1 MSESLAQTDIPV
13 GNAHASLVHSL
24 VAQSPALI
32 AIRGDDGSYL
42 YANDAFAQ
50 MLGLPAESLPGRHEE
65 DVLRTAG
72 VPRALRIGGDA
83 ATAVTFGEEDA
94 IVGRRARRFLVTRFP
109 LRGADGGTIAA
120 GMIATEIGNRTGTVA
135 NPAEHAEHADTRHA
149 ELLHA
154 LEQME
159 RLAYTDRLTGAWNR
173 RHLEDAALLEMS
185 RAERHG
191 HAASLLVLD
200 VDHFKE
206 INDQFGHAVGDYV
219 LVELVRRIRG
229 DIRRADTVTRWGGE
243 EFVVLA
249 PDTPLREAELLARKL
264 CARVAEAQLS
274 SARPVTISVG
284 VAEYRC
290 GESLEHWL
298 GRADRAMYRAK
309 NAGRNRVVLDPFTA
323 YAADGT
329 RQACSPVQLIWRD
342 SYRSGNEHVDR
353 QHQQLFEHA
362 NRLLHALISHAA
374 RDEVLEAMQALVE
387 DIRAH
392 FEDEE
397 RLHGSIGFP
406 AREAHA
412 AEHGR
417 LLERAGRLFE
427 RARDDAEVPVADVFE
442 FLAYDVVAQHLVGAD
457 RQYFP
462 YLEVLPGTGNAMPC
476 A

>member
-1 MSESLAQTDIPV
+1 MSETLASTENPAR
-13 GNAHASLVHSL
+13 NARASLLHSL

-32 AIRGDDGSYL
+32 AIRGNDGTYL
-42 YANDAFAQ
+42 YANESFAQ
-50 MLGLPAESLPGRHEE
+50 MLNLPAESLPGRHEE

-72 VPRALRIGGDA
+72 VTRTLRIGNGA
-83 ATAVTFGEEDA
+83 SVEITHNEEEA
-94 IVGRRARRFLVTRFP
+94 IVGLRSRRFLVTRFP
-109 LRGADGGTIAA
+109 LRAGDGEVIAS
-120 GMIATEIGNRTGTVA
+120 GMIATEIGARTGTIA
-135 NPAEHAEHADTRHA
+135 NPAEYAEARHA

-191 HAASLLVLD
+191 HAVSLLVLD

-219 LVELVRRIRG
+219 LVELVRCIRS

-243 EFVVLA
+243 EFIVLA
-249 PDTPLREAELLARKL
+249 PDTALREAEQLAQKL

-284 VAEYRC
+284 VAEYHC
-290 GESLEHWL
+290 GEGFEHWL
-298 GRADRAMYRAK
+298 ARADRAMYRAK
-309 NAGRNRVVLDPFTA
+309 DSGRNRVVADPYSAFA
-323 YAADGT
+323 GDGT
-329 RQACSPVQLIWRD
+329 RQACSPVELVWRE
-342 SYRSGNEHVDR
+342 SYRSGNDRVDR
-353 QHQQLFEHA
+353 QHHQLFEHA
-362 NRLLHALISHAA
+362 NRLLHAVMSQAPRA
-374 RDEVLEAMQALVE
+374 EVLEAMEVLAE
-387 DIRAH
+387 DITAH
-392 FEDEE
+392 FAEE
-397 RLHGSIGFP
+397 EQLHDAIGFP

-417 LLERAGRLFE
+417 LLAQAARLFE
-427 RARDDAEVPVADVFE
+427 RVRQDADLPIAEVFQ

-457 RQYFP
+457 RQYFH
-462 YLEVLPGTGNAMPC
+462 YLETPSGKDM
-476 A
+476 